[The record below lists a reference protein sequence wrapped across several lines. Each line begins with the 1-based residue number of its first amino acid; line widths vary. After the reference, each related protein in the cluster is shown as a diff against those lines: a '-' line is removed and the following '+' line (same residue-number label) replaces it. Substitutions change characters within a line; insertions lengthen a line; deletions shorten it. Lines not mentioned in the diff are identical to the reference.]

1 MPVAAPLESLV
12 AQQAAT
18 IDKLSAERAQYR
30 KLYLDLLERCAMLER
45 GIIVGKKAEPFRGED
60 PQLTLQML
68 EMLLGEE
75 DESQAPG
82 SPGDDSE
89 KVREHERRKPGRKL
103 LPEHLPRVE
112 IEVLPI
118 EVQRKASTR
127 SRGSARKSARCSS
140 AGPPRWSRSGSCG
153 QSSSSARRRRTSI
166 RQIGRAHV

>member
-82 SPGDDSE
+82 APGDDSE

-103 LPEHLPRVE
+103 LPEHLPQVE
-112 IEVLPI
+112 IEVLSI
-118 EVQRKASTR
+118 EDR
-127 SRGSARKSARCSS
+127 SAAQ
-140 AGPPRWSRSGSCG
+140 GP
-153 QSSSSARRRRTSI
+153 
-166 RQIGRAHV
+166 